1 MSYTDARVGA
11 EAVKQTVE
19 LKRIAEALE
28 RTAEAAE
35 VANLL
40 TVMGSDGIIVSDD
53 VEAWI
58 VDQLRDRL
66 GVPEELTRG

>member
-1 MSYTDARVGA
+1 MSYTDARVGV

-40 TVMGSDGIIVSDD
+40 TILEGETVWPGVDYSCVLEDLRERLKVKD
-53 VEAWI
+53 V
-58 VDQLRDRL
+58 
-66 GVPEELTRG
+66 